1 MVSKFASIVINSQAM
16 THRYLFSY
24 APDGLTKNTKF
35 FFVFLSDS
43 GKDRELVA
51 RMAAYSKVN
60 THFLFVKYSIC
71 WKEFL
76 SKFFDGSS
84 LNMVWSWSYS
94 RVTTLSPVF
103 FRRWCKGIVSLPNIP
118 NINLNYLPA

>member
-1 MVSKFASIVINSQAM
+1 M

-35 FFVFLSDS
+35 YFVFLSDS
-43 GKDRELVA
+43 GKDKELVT

-60 THFLFVKYSIC
+60 THFLFVKYSSC

-76 SKFFDGSS
+76 TKFFDGSS
-84 LNMVWSWSYS
+84 LNLVWSWSYS

-103 FRRWCKGIVSLPNIP
+103 FRRWCKGLVQIHNIP
-118 NINLNYLPA
+118 NINLNYLPQ